1 MVHIWDVNWLGI
13 KFQFQPLYGMFTNL
27 RYHLGAPVPA
37 PLTSPPTVN
46 GPITVALVGKLS
58 QIVGN
63 LQFMIFPQINPSGTC
78 LGEKFS
84 TFWEQIFKKNE
95 ILREKSLH
103 ALDALHYF
111 TISRPELAAF
121 YDHCTSFNTA
131 VYGRCISPTLNCSLL
146 LHWVC
151 HKIIWSD
158 FYKGDKMA
166 WQWEVNGAWRVLE

>member
-78 LGEKFS
+78 FGEKLS
-84 TFWEQIFKKNE
+84 TFWEQILKKSKKSPGVGCTTLFYDLTAWTGR
-95 ILREKSLH
+95 ILRPLYIIQHRSLWPLYITH
-103 ALDALHYF
+103 TKLLPAF
-111 TISRPELAAF
+111 TLGVSQNHLVWF
-121 YDHCTSFNTA
+121 
-131 VYGRCISPTLNCSLL
+131 
-146 LHWVC
+146 
-151 HKIIWSD
+151 